1 MSKTDLQEMENE
13 RYDEGV
19 NCCDI
24 SVIYLEDI
32 VSNPTDDM
40 IEFWDKEWNGLECDG
55 VMGEKHY
62 EMMKEVI
69 YTRFLEDFLNMG
81 EDNENKFRITT
92 EEE

>member
-1 MSKTDLQEMENE
+1 MSKTDQQEMENE

-32 VSNPTDDM
+32 VSNPTDEM
-40 IEFWDKEWNGLECDG
+40 IELWDKEWNGVEVEEL
-55 VMGEKHY
+55 MGEKHY
-62 EMMKEVI
+62 EMMKQVI
-69 YTRFLEDFLNMG
+69 TKQFMEDLK
-81 EDNENKFRITT
+81 NKT